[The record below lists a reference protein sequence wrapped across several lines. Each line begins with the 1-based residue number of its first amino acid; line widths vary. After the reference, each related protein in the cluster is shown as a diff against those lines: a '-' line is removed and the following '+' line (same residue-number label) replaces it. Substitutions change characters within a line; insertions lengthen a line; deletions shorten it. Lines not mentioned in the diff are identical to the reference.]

1 MTAVT
6 RTVISYT
13 GLGSAATDSNL
24 TNYSLAFG
32 IPEFCTLSVHELSDP
47 DTELHYE
54 DVGGGA
60 LRVYNALASNPATAA
75 GMPTDGSIVI
85 ELNVA
90 TDEFVRDITGG
101 NVQKADTQRDVF
113 TQLMIIAMQSIEG
126 RFNVAVSDRDMGGFG
141 IVNLKDGTAAQHAV
155 TKAQLDA
162 VDAALRGTYLVD
174 VLNAQSTASAAATTA
189 INEAAAAAT
198 SESTAVASAAT
209 ATAQAATATEKAT
222 AAADW
227 AQRAEDD
234 PVPVAS
240 GGDGSTT
247 YSAYHWAQKAAGIVA
262 SGLADGSVTF
272 IKLNANILADQ
283 ATAEAGTATDKLM
296 TAERTAQAIAALASS
311 IDGAGTDAIAYGNG
325 ASATSTDS
333 IAFGTNAR
341 AWSTNAIAIGEGTLA
356 DATRSVALGYNVY
369 ARGSNS
375 VAAGYGAN
383 CTSGTNGT
391 VAMGTQTD
399 STANQAASFG
409 DNAGALAI
417 YATAIG
423 AYTEVNNTGGT
434 AIGANSESNHDY
446 STAVGYAALTDAANQ
461 IMLGRASE
469 HVKCPNDLH
478 VSGQLYVGGSE
489 MVAGLKS
496 CFVGMTTD
504 QSIATSTLTKAA
516 LNSDTGIFHDAN
528 NWFDTTTY
536 QFQPDEAGKYLILF
550 AWTFDGGLDG
560 AYSYAQLQKNGA
572 IHGDTAWGLTTY
584 AASIKERRNAHT
596 VVDLNGTT
604 DYLEVYVWQN
614 TGSNKNLRQ
623 YTGDTTFTAIKIG

>member
-13 GLGSAATDSNL
+13 GLGSAAIDSNM

-126 RFNVAVSDRDMGGFG
+126 RFNSAVADRDMGGFG
-141 IVNLKDGTAAQHAV
+141 IVNLKDGTAAQDAV

-162 VDAALRGTYLVD
+162 VDAALRGTYLTD
-174 VLNAQSTASAAATTA
+174 VQAASTAATTA
-189 INEAAAAAT
+189 SNTATTKAAEA
-198 SESTAVASAAT
+198 SSSASSALSSSNT
-209 ATAQAATATEKAT
+209 ATAQANTATEKAT
-222 AAADW
+222 AAQDW
-227 AQRAEDD
+227 ATRAEDD

-272 IKLNANILADQ
+272 AKLNAGIIADQ

-341 AWSTNAIAIGEGTLA
+341 GWSTNAIAIGEGTLA
-356 DATRSVALGYNVY
+356 DATRSIAIGYNVY
-369 ARGSNS
+369 ARGSNA

-446 STAVGYAALTDAANQ
+446 STAVGYATLTDAANQ

-469 HVKCPNDLH
+469 HVKCPNDLYVENDLFLGGVNINTLLGGGTVKSINFSESKPA
-478 VSGQLYVGGSE
+478 VSSTSATFVDASGTVTVTPQSTASKFIVLMTGELLMTRSSGTFDADVRVMRGGTAIETTYRTGRQTVNVGTLSHL
-489 MVAGLKS
+489 M
-496 CFVGMTTD
+496 
-504 QSIATSTLTKAA
+504 SIACQDAPNTTSAVSYKAQVA
-516 LNSDTGIFHDAN
+516 VG
-528 NWFDTTTY
+528 
-536 QFQPDEAGKYLILF
+536 QGAGTVEM
-550 AWTFDGGLDG
+550 ASG
-560 AYSYAQLQKNGA
+560 NGHRFLMV
-572 IHGDTAWGLTTY
+572 IEY
-584 AASIKERRNAHT
+584 E
-596 VVDLNGTT
+596 
-604 DYLEVYVWQN
+604 
-614 TGSNKNLRQ
+614 
-623 YTGDTTFTAIKIG
+623 